1 MKELK
6 LRGYVTP
13 ADCGG
18 DLQKAIDTAKELGIN
33 KAVVDKDIR
42 AGTIFIP
49 SGMYLVLKNTTI
61 NASFVIDGGENWSF
75 SKKWINIE
83 GENATIKG
91 NITVFNAVNVTV
103 TDLTIEGHV
112 SMEYA
117 NWARIVHVKDG
128 KITVGRGCNNVIVQK
143 LQQTDLG
150 ICGDHTCGRIV
161 PGSKPDVTNV
171 VVQDCTC
178 NAELSAAEDCG
189 LLNVQL
195 QNLNGKVT
203 VGDAQKQLPPEQ
215 FMNLT
220 FINIR
225 DGITE
230 HNPTKHTYI
239 K

>member
-13 ADCGG
+13 ADCGN
-18 DLQKAIDTAKELGIN
+18 DLQKAIDTAKELDIC
-33 KAVVDKDIR
+33 KVVVEQDIT
-42 AGTIFIP
+42 AP
-49 SGMYLVLKNTTI
+49 MVYLPANMYLVINHATI
-61 NASFVIDGGENWSF
+61 FGNLFVDGGENWSF
-75 SKKWINIE
+75 SKKWITIE
-83 GENATIKG
+83 GKNGAVCGDIKFFNAT
-91 NITVFNAVNVTV
+91 NVTV
-103 TDLTIEGHV
+103 AGINMKGKLIL
-112 SMEYA
+112 EYV
-117 NWARIVHVKDG
+117 NWA
-128 KITVGRGCNNVIVQK
+128 KIMNLKTGLVTIGRGCTNVII
-143 LQQTDLG
+143 QQMSG
-150 ICGDHTCGRIV
+150 SCVEIYGNHSCGRIV

-171 VVQDCTC
+171 VVQDCGC
-178 NAELSAAEDCG
+178 DVDLMAAEDCG
-189 LLNVQL
+189 LLNVQV

-203 VGDAQKQLPPEQ
+203 VGEAQKQLPPEQ